1 MIVPHLWFDK
11 NAEEAVK
18 FYTSLFENSSFGLI
32 SHYGK
37 AGFEY
42 HKMPEGSLMT
52 IDFDLMGLPFVAL
65 NGGPTFKFT
74 EAISL
79 FLYCESEERIDKFYS
94 ALSDGG
100 SVLMPLDKYD
110 WSPKYAWV
118 KDKFGVSWQLDVE
131 KINSTQKIVP
141 TFLFANEKYS
151 KVKDAADFYT
161 SIFPES
167 KIIMEYPAE
176 DSLLFAQFKLKQTL
190 FNAMSG
196 GKIKHDFDFN
206 ESISFIIYCDTQEE
220 IDFYWD
226 KLKQDGKEVQCGWLT
241 DKFGISWQIVPKVLN
256 EVLKSG
262 NRKQIDSM
270 MNELFL
276 MKKIEIKK
284 LLVI

>member
-11 NAEEAVK
+11 NADEAVK
-18 FYTSLFENSSFGLI
+18 FYTSLFENSSVGLI

-42 HKMPEGSLMT
+42 HKMPEGSVMT
-52 IDFDLMGLPFVAL
+52 IDFELMGLPFVAL
-65 NGGPTFKFT
+65 NGGHTIKFT
-74 EAISL
+74 DAISL
-79 FLYCESEERIDKFYS
+79 FLYCESEERIEKFYS
-94 ALSDGG
+94 ALTDGG

-141 TFLFANEKYS
+141 SLLFTNEKYS

-167 KIIMEYPAE
+167 KIIMEYPSE

-256 EVLKSG
+256 EVMKSG
-262 NRKQIDSM
+262 NQEQIDSM

-276 MKKIEIKK
+276 MKKIETKK